1 MANLGKTAVGSWH
14 VAGNSLGKDAVHG
27 VCVDSIGMHDVGVKH
42 AQCGHVLHGRAQ
54 HAHA

>member
-1 MANLGKTAVGSWH
+1 VGSWH